1 MQSEKFPFN
10 LRNYVKTHVPKICLV
25 TKQETAVYKYE
36 NITFI
41 DSQMIDCEWNQ
52 TAYLFIYK

>member
-1 MQSEKFPFN
+1 MQNEKFPFN
-10 LRNYVKTHVPKICLV
+10 LQNYVKTHVSKTCLV

-41 DSQMIDCEWNQ
+41 DSQMIDCE
-52 TAYLFIYK
+52 